1 MLAQLILIFIAALS
15 KDAGL
20 MSLAQDDP
28 GLMLWLYLLV
38 VLTYGLGRLS
48 MVEWF
53 ARRSAKGNLRK
64 DARS

>member
-1 MLAQLILIFIAALS
+1 MLAQLTLIFIAALS

-53 ARRSAKGNLRK
+53 VRHAVKGDLRK